1 MYNTLGAGWTFVL
14 LTGLVVIASPLPIV
28 VIKKG
33 RGWRDTRKEKRESK
47 KEKKE
52 AKKEKK
58 KAEAEMTEKQ
68 ANASDAETG
77 TKSQVVNRTNADA
90 GVGTKV

>member
-14 LTGLVVIASPLPIV
+14 LTGLVVIASPLPII

-33 RGWRDTRKEKRESK
+33 RGWRDKR

-52 AKKEKK
+52 AKNEEKK
-58 KAEAEMTEKQ
+58 AKKEAKAEMTEKQ
-68 ANASDAETG
+68 VNTSDAETG
-77 TKSQVVNRTNADA
+77 VKGQIVNKTDIEA